1 MKDLAKVANINKEIS
16 SHFARHS
23 AGMLLLNNGVRLEV
37 VAKVLGHSSVKITE
51 KVYASVLKKTVAM
64 EMSKMIK

>member
-1 MKDLAKVANINKEIS
+1 
-16 SHFARHS
+16 
-23 AGMLLLNNGVRLEV
+23 MLLLNNGVRLEV

-64 EMSKMIK
+64 EMSKMLDK